1 MYENRQ
7 ITEPKWKSWVVQ
19 TTTPLF
25 TPDQCRQII
34 ASGRSQKPQLAEV
47 GGADK
52 PDGVT
57 DTKKRITTIS
67 WIPFKEMGHMYEDL
81 NRFIQKANENH
92 FGFGDIRITENAQF
106 TEYPEGG
113 FYDWHMDCDVNMQH
127 EPPVRKISMTLLLND
142 PSEFEGGDLE
152 LMAPGKF
159 AELKQGHAIIFASF
173 LNHRVNKV
181 TRGVRQ
187 SLVCWFGGKPFR

>member
-1 MYENRQ
+1 MYENKI
-7 ITEPKWKSWVVQ
+7 ITEPKWKSWIIQ

-25 TPDQCRQII
+25 TPEQCNQII
-34 ASGRSQKPQLAEV
+34 ASGRAQKPQQAQV
-47 GGADK
+47 GVGK
-52 PDGVT
+52 PGGGT
-57 DTKKRITTIS
+57 DTKKRITKIS
-67 WIPFKEMGHMYEDL
+67 WIPFQEMGHMYQDL
-81 NRFIQKANENH
+81 NKFIQQANENH
-92 FGFGDIRITENAQF
+92 FGFGDIRVTEQAQF

-159 AELKQGHAIIFASF
+159 ANLKQGHAIIFASF
-173 LNHRVNKV
+173 LNHRVNPV
-181 TRGVRQ
+181 TKGMRQ

>member
-1 MYENRQ
+1 MYENK
-7 ITEPKWKSWVVQ
+7 IIKEPKWKSWIIQ

-25 TPDQCRQII
+25 TPDQCNQII
-34 ASGRSQKPQLAEV
+34 ASGRAQKPQNAQV
-47 GGADK
+47 GTNK
-52 PDGVT
+52 PGGGT
-57 DTKKRITTIS
+57 DTKKRITTIG
-67 WIPFKEMGHMYEDL
+67 WIPFKEMGHMYQDL
-81 NRFIQKANENH
+81 NNFIQAANENH

-113 FYDWHMDCDVNMQH
+113 FYDWHMDCDVNMQY

-142 PSEFEGGDLE
+142 PKEFEGGQLE

-159 AELKQGHAIIFASF
+159 ADLKQGHAICFASF
-173 LNHRVNKV
+173 LNHRVSKV

-187 SLVCWFGGKPFR
+187 SLVVWFGGKAFR